1 MRILLILLTFSS
13 TSWACIPSNTLRPII
28 EHRREFLLKNSNMTA
43 QVPVDPNAIEILEST
58 NDYRSRS
65 NEREEKVEEE
75 SEISVTEP
83 TLTTTTSTFKPD
95 TIDDP

>member
-13 TSWACIPSNTLRPII
+13 TSLACIPSNTLRPII

-43 QVPVDPNAIEILEST
+43 QVPVDPNAIKILESA
-58 NDYRSRS
+58 NDYRARS

>member
-1 MRILLILLTFSS
+1 MRILLILLMFSS

-43 QVPVDPNAIEILEST
+43 QVPVDPNAIEILESA
-58 NDYRSRS
+58 NDYRARS
-65 NEREEKVEEE
+65 NEREEQVEEE

>member
-1 MRILLILLTFSS
+1 MRIVLILLTFSS

-43 QVPVDPNAIEILEST
+43 QVPVDPNAIEILESAS
-58 NDYRSRS
+58 DFRARS

>member
-1 MRILLILLTFSS
+1 MMKILLILLTFSS

-43 QVPVDPNAIEILEST
+43 QVPVDPNAIEILDSA
-58 NDYRSRS
+58 NDYRTRS
-65 NEREEKVEEE
+65 NEREEQVEE

>member
-1 MRILLILLTFSS
+1 
-13 TSWACIPSNTLRPII
+13 
-28 EHRREFLLKNSNMTA
+28 MTA
-43 QVPVDPNAIEILEST
+43 QVPVDPNAIEILESA
-58 NDYRSRS
+58 NDYRARS
-65 NEREEKVEEE
+65 NEREEQVEEE

>member
-43 QVPVDPNAIEILEST
+43 QVPVDPNAIEILESA
-58 NDYRSRS
+58 NDYRARS

>member
-43 QVPVDPNAIEILEST
+43 QVPVDPNAIEILESA
-58 NDYRSRS
+58 NDYRARS

-75 SEISVTEP
+75 SEVSVTEP